1 MNMSNL
7 SVDGEFRYIIQW
19 FNEWSELQRDD
30 FVYVLVE
37 YLTRD
42 TSVSAGGDGNAGS
55 TYVNGVVNALATSGV
70 QEKPMSLFQCRIK
83 LFRQWSPK
91 WPIEF
96 KSKLQEKI
104 TELDPKVGEKIINEL
119 KTPHSMHNGDVSV
132 NLNVN
137 GTSGNGYAELEQTTA
152 DPETLPSTIEMHAA
166 AAVVATTST
175 ATAADAANGVSDQ
188 TLETVN
194 DNHLAAVL
202 RQETPVDDDDD
213 DQLTGNNTNA
223 DTNSIRGPTSSVTTI
238 AVNTSPAEQS
248 PTQPQQQQQQQSQP
262 TIEPVEQVE
271 NNVSASVIVSVAAA
285 PEVVPVA

>member
-42 TSVSAGGDGNAGS
+42 TSVSAGGDGHAGS

-119 KTPHSMHNGDVSV
+119 KTSHSMHNGDVSV

-152 DPETLPSTIEMHAA
+152 EQETLPSTIETQAA
-166 AAVVATTST
+166 AAVATTT
-175 ATAADAANGVSDQ
+175 TTTAADATNGVSDQ
-188 TLETVN
+188 TLDTVN

-213 DQLTGNNTNA
+213 DKLAGNDSNA
-223 DTNSIRGPTSSVTTI
+223 DTNGIRGTSSSVTTI

-248 PTQPQQQQQQQSQP
+248 PLQPQQQQQSQS

>member
-1 MNMSNL
+1 MSNL
-7 SVDGEFRYIIQW
+7 SVDRELRYIIQW

-30 FVYVLVE
+30 FVYVLIE
-37 YLTRD
+37 YLT
-42 TSVSAGGDGNAGS
+42 SAGEAGRAGS
-55 TYVNGVVNALATSGV
+55 TYVNGVVNSLATSNV

-96 KSKLQEKI
+96 KCKLQEKI
-104 TELDPKVGEKIINEL
+104 SELDPKVGEKIVNEL

-137 GTSGNGYAELEQTTA
+137 GTSGNGHSELEQTTA
-152 DPETLPSTIEMHAA
+152 DLEMLPSTIETQPTAA
-166 AAVVATTST
+166 
-175 ATAADAANGVSDQ
+175 AADAANDVTVQ

-213 DQLTGNNTNA
+213 DQLASNDSNS
-223 DTNSIRGPTSSVTTI
+223 DTNGMHALSAAVTTI
-238 AVNTSPAEQS
+238 AVNTFPSEQS
-248 PTQPQQQQQQQSQP
+248 QPQQQQSEP